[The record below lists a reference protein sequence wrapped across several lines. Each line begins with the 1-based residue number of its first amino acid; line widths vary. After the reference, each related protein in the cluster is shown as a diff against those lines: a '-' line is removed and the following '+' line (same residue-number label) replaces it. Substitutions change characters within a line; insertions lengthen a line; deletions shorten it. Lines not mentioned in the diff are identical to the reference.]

1 MQRRQPFVLA
11 GLAGAGTRTDTQVS
25 GVNPSPRPC
34 SDSWPPCP
42 AHSTAGAITGAAFC
56 EAFAV
61 YSTFGYE
68 TFRLAQDRARLFAA
82 LIAAT
87 TIIPALG
94 AAYVG
99 MAIAWAITR

>member
-1 MQRRQPFVLA
+1 MQRRQSFVLA
-11 GLAGAGTRTDTQVS
+11 GLAGAGTRTDTQVG
-25 GVNPSPRPC
+25 GVNPIASALLGFLAALPG
-34 SDSWPPCP
+34 D
-42 AHSTAGAITGAAFC
+42 STAGGITGAAFC

-68 TFRLAQDRARLFAA
+68 TFRLAQDRAWLFAA

-87 TIIPALG
+87 RIIAALG